1 MSICAKLLKYYKVTN
16 QVLYYVG
23 HVGVVDIMTQVA
35 FYSEDHI
42 PKWNLWYAV
51 NNT

>member
-23 HVGVVDIMTQVA
+23 VVDIMTQA
-35 FYSEDHI
+35 ALYSEDHI